1 MNCAGGAS
9 QARGLLGY
17 FGRAFEYSPTH
28 LRVLALVLLLSGMAV
43 YLRGQRSISRAR
55 AASLA
60 AGEIAL

>member
-1 MNCAGGAS
+1 M
-9 QARGLLGY
+9 
-17 FGRAFEYSPTH
+17 T
-28 LRVLALVLLLSGMAV
+28 LVLLLSGMAV